1 MFKMFI
7 RLNRNFQIKKCP
19 YSNANKSFKYIYHP
33 KIFVLSHLI
42 ANNMQGKTVKVY
54 SFSDGRLNKVTR
66 KIMILLS
73 TIYISKIA
81 SRTQFYC

>member
-1 MFKMFI
+1 M
-7 RLNRNFQIKKCP
+7 QT
-19 YSNANKSFKYIYHP
+19 SHP

-66 KIMILLS
+66 KIMILLN

>member
-1 MFKMFI
+1 
-7 RLNRNFQIKKCP
+7 
-19 YSNANKSFKYIYHP
+19 
-33 KIFVLSHLI
+33 
-42 ANNMQGKTVKVY
+42 MQGKTVKVY

-66 KIMILLS
+66 KIMILLN